1 MQKSYINEY
10 LNFISLL
17 NTHKQKIVA
26 VILCDTGIALLAY
39 MDGITNSPSLRGV
52 VLAALR
58 WIYSRFF
65 KREHFSEISNLKRLI
80 SIHNIFHS
88 AAGYAVFK
96 VMFRKV
102 MGDPPIG
109 QIAFTFTVIGILN
122 AAVLWPICVG
132 LYFSG
137 AENMPW
143 DPLPWIVLL
152 IASILL
158 LGNIFCNKNSTLVT
172 ELI

>member
-1 MQKSYINEY
+1 M
-10 LNFISLL
+10 
-17 NTHKQKIVA
+17 
-26 VILCDTGIALLAY
+26 
-39 MDGITNSPSLRGV
+39 
-52 VLAALR
+52 
-58 WIYSRFF
+58 
-65 KREHFSEISNLKRLI
+65 
-80 SIHNIFHS
+80 
-88 AAGYAVFK
+88 FK

-158 LGNIFCNKNSTLVT
+158 LGIIYDNILLMQWSS
-172 ELI
+172 

>member
-1 MQKSYINEY
+1 
-10 LNFISLL
+10 
-17 NTHKQKIVA
+17 
-26 VILCDTGIALLAY
+26 
-39 MDGITNSPSLRGV
+39 
-52 VLAALR
+52 
-58 WIYSRFF
+58 
-65 KREHFSEISNLKRLI
+65 
-80 SIHNIFHS
+80 
-88 AAGYAVFK
+88 
-96 VMFRKV
+96 MFRKV

-158 LGNIFCNKNSTLVT
+158 LGNFSMNPLKNKNCTLKHLRYSFSYSNAVQ
-172 ELI
+172 